1 MVRVTP
7 RLLSSI
13 TSSITRPL
21 DRHRELPAAAIAL
34 VVHLAGLAPVP
45 AEDWPQFR
53 GNNASGVSSESDDL
67 PVKFSATEKVLW
79 STKLGEGVASPVI
92 YDGRLY
98 VTSMVAEQKF
108 AVFAFDARTGKQLWR
123 SEFDTGPLPEITTP
137 NTHASCTP
145 AVDGQ
150 RVYVHFSTLGLLGLD
165 AETGKLVWKHPV
177 ALPFYLLGWG
187 AANSPIVYENMVI
200 FNLDDDLSPFLL
212 AVDKYTG
219 KTIWRSERPEMLGG
233 YAVPVVVKASGRED
247 IVVAGSGKLKGY
259 DPSTG
264 KERWTCNTLL
274 RTIMTS
280 PVVRDDKIYVSLQS
294 YGDADRVLKFALLQ
308 WKDTNQDGRLEKSEF
323 DKAFWD
329 KFDRGDKDRDGFLV
343 DDEIDDAFQAAS
355 NRVGGGNIIQ
365 AIRGGG
371 SGDVTKTHLVWNLD
385 NKSPSNIAS
394 PLVVGDQLFVVKK
407 GGISASFSAADGKKL
422 WSKKRIRN
430 LGNYYASPIAGDG
443 KIYVMGENGYLVV
456 LQQGAKLKILGRNDM
471 GETTVATPAIA
482 DNRIFVRT
490 LNQLF
495 CISNEAR

>member
-1 MVRVTP
+1 MV
-7 RLLSSI
+7 
-13 TSSITRPL
+13 
-21 DRHRELPAAAIAL
+21 E
-34 VVHLAGLAPVP
+34 
-45 AEDWPQFR
+45 
-53 GNNASGVSSESDDL
+53 
-67 PVKFSATEKVLW
+67 
-79 STKLGEGVASPVI
+79 
-92 YDGRLY
+92 
-98 VTSMVAEQKF
+98 
-108 AVFAFDARTGKQLWR
+108 
-123 SEFDTGPLPEITTP
+123 
-137 NTHASCTP
+137 
-145 AVDGQ
+145 
-150 RVYVHFSTLGLLGLD
+150 
-165 AETGKLVWKHPV
+165 
-177 ALPFYLLGWG
+177 
-187 AANSPIVYENMVI
+187 
-200 FNLDDDLSPFLL
+200 
-212 AVDKYTG
+212 
-219 KTIWRSERPEMLGG
+219 
-233 YAVPVVVKASGRED
+233 
-247 IVVAGSGKLKGY
+247 GSGKLKGY

-329 KFDRGDKDRDGFLV
+329 KFERGDKDRDGFLV
-343 DDEIDDAFQAAS
+343 DDEIDEAFQAAS

-407 GGISASFSAADGKKL
+407 GGISASFSAEDGKKL